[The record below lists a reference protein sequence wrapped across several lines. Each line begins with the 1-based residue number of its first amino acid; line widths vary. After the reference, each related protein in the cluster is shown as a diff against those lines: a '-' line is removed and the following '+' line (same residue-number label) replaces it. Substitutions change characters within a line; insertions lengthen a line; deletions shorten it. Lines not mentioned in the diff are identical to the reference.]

1 MPSKKTPEAR
11 SEIIEKAQ
19 KNARKGY
26 KTNTKKR
33 TNVSDEELVVIKD
46 CIVSLKLV
54 GYTNT
59 QIATIVGLSKG
70 QTKEIVNDPNF
81 KRRLA
86 AISKKLP
93 EAAFL
98 LGQAFL
104 VESVMAVMHVMRT
117 ENDNTL
123 VLKAAAEMFDRFG
136 IPKLTRSEIKSI
148 PDPSD
153 DVPDTGIPATALDKI
168 RTASPEVAEKVA
180 SLHESFLE
188 GVERIVNGEDLG
200 TSD

>member
-1 MPSKKTPEAR
+1 MPNKKTPEAR

-19 KNARKGY
+19 RNARKGY
-26 KTNTKKR
+26 KTNIKKR
-33 TNVSDEELVVIKD
+33 ASVSDEELVVIKD

-59 QIATIVGLSKG
+59 QISTIVGLSKG
-70 QTKEIVNDPNF
+70 QTKEIVNDPYF
-81 KRRLA
+81 KRRLE

-136 IPKLTRSEIKSI
+136 IPKLSRSEIKTSSN
-148 PDPSD
+148 PT
-153 DVPDTGIPATALDKI
+153 PDTEIPQTVLDKV
-168 RTASPEVAEKVA
+168 RTAPPEVAEKVA
-180 SLHESFLE
+180 LLHESFLE
-188 GVERIVNGEDLG
+188 GVERTLNGEFSGNTD
-200 TSD
+200 